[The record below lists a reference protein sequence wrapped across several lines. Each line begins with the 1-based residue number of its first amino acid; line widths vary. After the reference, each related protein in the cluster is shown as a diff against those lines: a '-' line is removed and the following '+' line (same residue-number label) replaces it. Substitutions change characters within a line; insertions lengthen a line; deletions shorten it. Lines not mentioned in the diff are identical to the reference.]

1 MNDKVKIWYMLN
13 HADDD
18 MARGMRP
25 NTTFKEIWEGLKEGK
40 DVYRLL
46 GVCDSWIREI
56 VFDELAHRLNVKYET
71 VYNTWLGE
79 K

>member
-13 HADDD
+13 HANDD
-18 MARGMRP
+18 MAREMRP

-56 VFDELAHRLNVKYET
+56 VFDELSRRLNVKYET
-71 VYNTWLGE
+71 VYNTWLGD